1 MVEDLGVKAIYNVIY
16 GIINH
21 QGVTMKRL
29 DLIKQIIARKEQ
41 LNITIENLA
50 KLSGLG
56 VRTVNRVLANEDVKL
71 STIESITNLLGL
83 DFAGNE
89 IVPLDELKK
98 QRAKEKAI
106 FMASLVQGTSALE
119 LQGLDKESVNNIISM
134 YEKEFLDGAYSN
146 TLWVA

>member
-1 MVEDLGVKAIYNVIY
+1 
-16 GIINH
+16 
-21 QGVTMKRL
+21 MKRL

-41 LNITIENLA
+41 LSITIENLA

-89 IVPLDELKK
+89 ILALDELKK

-106 FMASLVQGTSALE
+106 FMASLVQSTSALE
-119 LQGLDKESVNNIISM
+119 MQGLDEENANNIISM
-134 YEKEFLDGAYSN
+134 YEKEFLDGEYKH
-146 TLWVA
+146 TLWIA

>member
-1 MVEDLGVKAIYNVIY
+1 
-16 GIINH
+16 
-21 QGVTMKRL
+21 MKRL

-50 KLSGLG
+50 KLSDLG

-89 IVPLDELKK
+89 IVPFNELKK

-106 FMASLVQGTSALE
+106 FMASLVQSTSALE
-119 LQGLDKESVNNIISM
+119 MQGLDEENANNIISM
-134 YEKEFLDGAYSN
+134 YEKEFLDGEYKH
-146 TLWVA
+146 TLWIA

>member
-1 MVEDLGVKAIYNVIY
+1 
-16 GIINH
+16 
-21 QGVTMKRL
+21 MKRL

-83 DFAGNE
+83 DFAGKE

-98 QRAKEKAI
+98 QRAKSKAI

-119 LQGLDKESVNNIISM
+119 MQGLDEDNVNNIISM
-134 YEKEFLDGAYSN
+134 YEQEFLNGNYQD

>member
-1 MVEDLGVKAIYNVIY
+1 
-16 GIINH
+16 
-21 QGVTMKRL
+21 MKRL

-41 LNITIENLA
+41 LNITIDNLA
-50 KLSGLG
+50 RLSGLG

-71 STIESITNLLGL
+71 STIESITNFLGL

-119 LQGLDKESVNNIISM
+119 MQGLDRKNINTIISM
-134 YEKEFLDGAYSN
+134 YEKEFLNGEYQN
-146 TLWVA
+146 TLWVD

>member
-1 MVEDLGVKAIYNVIY
+1 MGDLEVKVNYNVIY
-16 GIINH
+16 GIINY
-21 QGVTMKRL
+21 QGVLIKRL

-41 LNITIENLA
+41 LNITIDNLA

-71 STIESITNLLGL
+71 STIESITNLLGI

-89 IVPLDELKK
+89 TVPLEELKK
-98 QRAKEKAI
+98 QRAKSKAI
-106 FMASLVQGTSALE
+106 FMASLVQSTSSLE
-119 LQGLDKESVNNIISM
+119 MQGLDSDNIDNIISM
-134 YEKEFLDGAYSN
+134 YEKEFLNGEYQN

>member
-1 MVEDLGVKAIYNVIY
+1 
-16 GIINH
+16 
-21 QGVTMKRL
+21 MKRL

-50 KLSGLG
+50 KLSSLG

-71 STIESITNLLGL
+71 STIESITNFLGL

-89 IVPLDELKK
+89 VVSLDDLKK
-98 QRAKEKAI
+98 QRAKQKAT
-106 FMASLVQGTSALE
+106 FMASLVQSTSALE
-119 LQGLDKESVNNIISM
+119 MQGLDEDNLNSIISM
-134 YEKEFLDGAYSN
+134 YEKEFLEGEYSN

>member
-1 MVEDLGVKAIYNVIY
+1 
-16 GIINH
+16 
-21 QGVTMKRL
+21 MKRL
-29 DLIKQIIARKEQ
+29 DLVKQIIARKEQ

-50 KLSGLG
+50 KLSGVG

-98 QRAKEKAI
+98 QRAREKAI
-106 FMASLVQGTSALE
+106 FMASLVQGTSTLE
-119 LQGLDKESVNNIISM
+119 MQGLDKENVNNIISM
-134 YEKEFLDGAYSN
+134 YEKEFLDGEYSN

>member
-1 MVEDLGVKAIYNVIY
+1 
-16 GIINH
+16 
-21 QGVTMKRL
+21 MKRL
-29 DLIKQIIARKEQ
+29 DLIKQIIVRKEQ

-89 IVPLDELKK
+89 IIPIEELKK

-106 FMASLVQGTSALE
+106 FMASLVQSTSALE
-119 LQGLDKESVNNIISM
+119 MQGLDENSVNNIISM
-134 YEKEFLDGAYSN
+134 YEQEFLNGNYQD

>member
-1 MVEDLGVKAIYNVIY
+1 
-16 GIINH
+16 
-21 QGVTMKRL
+21 MKRL
-29 DLIKQIIARKEQ
+29 DLIKKIIARKKQ

-89 IVPLDELKK
+89 IVSLEELKK

-119 LQGLDKESVNNIISM
+119 MQGLDKENVNNIISM
-134 YEKEFLDGAYSN
+134 YEKEFLDGKYSN